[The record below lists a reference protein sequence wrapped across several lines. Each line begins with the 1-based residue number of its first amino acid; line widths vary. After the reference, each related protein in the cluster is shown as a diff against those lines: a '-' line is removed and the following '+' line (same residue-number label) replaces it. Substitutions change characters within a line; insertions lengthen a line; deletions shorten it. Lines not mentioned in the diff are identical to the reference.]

1 MDTSTIPSVDSRLTP
16 IDRLGR
22 WRVRWSIG
30 RGGYRVEPGLYR
42 IGRPEHS
49 SPVLVTANYKLTFDA
64 LRSELDGVDAWILVL
79 ETQGVNVWCAAVNG
93 SLVT

>member
-1 MDTSTIPSVDSRLTP
+1 MDVSAIPSVDSRLRP
-16 IDRLGR
+16 GDRLGR

-30 RGGYRVEPGLYR
+30 RGRYRVEPGLYR
-42 IGRPEHS
+42 IGRPGPT

-79 ETQGVNVWCAAVNG
+79 ETRGVNVWCAAAKG
-93 SLVT
+93 TF